1 MEGAAANAPSPLL
14 RVAQHLPTP
23 WGVTLH
29 PLAF

>member
-14 RVAQHLPTP
+14 RVAHHLPTP

-29 PLAF
+29 PQNE